1 MKPDQ
6 MIKWIFFDVGST
18 LVDETEAYD
27 HRVRDIIAGT
37 DITFQEFD
45 DMRIALARQ
54 GLDGNSAAIKH
65 FGLTKTSWH
74 SEDEVPYPD
83 AKSTL
88 AALIQM
94 GYKLGI
100 IANQK
105 LGTAERLE
113 NWGLRQYF
121 DVIAASAE
129 IGYAKPDKR
138 IFEKALEMAGCTA
151 RESVMVGD
159 RLDNDMIPAKAL
171 GMKTVWIKNGLAQYQ
186 SEELGKDIADVQ
198 IASLSEL
205 LLVDLLVIESPT
217 SKKDNKIEG
226 AISNV
231 QI

>member
-6 MIKWIFFDVGST
+6 VIKWIFFDVGST

-27 HRVRDIIAGT
+27 HRVRDIIVGT

-45 DMRIALARQ
+45 DMRIALAHQ

-65 FGLTKTSWH
+65 FGLTKTPWH

-121 DVIAASAE
+121 DVIVSSAE

-171 GMKTVWIKNGLAQYQ
+171 GMRTVWIKNGLAQYQ

-205 LLVDLLVIESPT
+205 LSYM
-217 SKKDNKIEG
+217 
-226 AISNV
+226 
-231 QI
+231 

>member
-6 MIKWIFFDVGST
+6 VIKWIFFDVGST

-37 DITFQEFD
+37 DITSQEFD

-65 FGLTKTSWH
+65 FGLTKTPWH

-121 DVIAASAE
+121 DVIVSSAE

-138 IFEKALEMAGCTA
+138 IFEKALKMAGCTA

-171 GMKTVWIKNGLAQYQ
+171 GMRTVWIKNGLAQYQ

-205 LLVDLLVIESPT
+205 LSYM
-217 SKKDNKIEG
+217 
-226 AISNV
+226 
-231 QI
+231 